1 MNVDSIYSYVIIFLK
16 KMINTEILKS
26 IKIEYEKFRPNL
38 DKWEEIDRSLLGD
51 KPDIVDYFLKS
62 HTQYIKFYP
71 MINEIKKVL
80 LTNLIKGEKYYL
92 WFPYQI
98 KNLTTHKVKI
108 GSENAI
114 IIEVL
119 DTLEYNVTPINDF
132 INIPQNG
139 KLLIIDD
146 CIYTGKNLN
155 CVLKNF
161 ELFNNNLNVELV
173 FHSCNKNIITSLI
186 KKFWEKHSVNY
197 YFNEYKLF
205 TDITKLFSQFPD
217 AITPIIFDHK
227 IHDSMLD
234 MYSDLKNKPERI
246 PAIITKYCCDVV
258 INKILLIEEID
269 KKI

>member
-1 MNVDSIYSYVIIFLK
+1 
-16 KMINTEILKS
+16 
-26 IKIEYEKFRPNL
+26 
-38 DKWEEIDRSLLGD
+38 
-51 KPDIVDYFLKS
+51 
-62 HTQYIKFYP
+62 

-80 LTNLIKGEKYYL
+80 LTSLIKGEKYYL

-98 KNLTTHKVKI
+98 ENLTTHKVKI

-119 DTLEYNVTPINDF
+119 DTLLEYDITPINYF

-155 CVLKNF
+155 CVL
-161 ELFNNNLNVELV
+161 NNLNVELV

-186 KKFWEKHSVNY
+186 KKFWEKHSINYY

-234 MYSDLKNKPERI
+234 MYSNLKNKPERI

-258 INKILLIEEID
+258 INKILLIEKID